1 MPPWFITLFL
11 SARQN
16 NKQKEPPVVLLR
28 ILDSFLIS
36 GWKSLMKVGI
46 NALHS
51 YEGELMKL
59 KYEDMLQF
67 LINDL
72 LKFDFFHTSN
82 LNNIERCFVETKIK
96 KRLIK
101 NIENEFIQDA
111 KLNENKNKNN

>member
-11 SARQN
+11 SARQF
-16 NKQKEPPVVLLR
+16 NKDPNPPIVLLR

-51 YEGELMKL
+51 YESELMKL
-59 KYEDMLQF
+59 KYEDMMQY
-67 LINDL
+67 LINDM
-72 LKFDFFHTSN
+72 LKFDFFLDSN
-82 LNNIERCFVETKIK
+82 LQNIERCFVETKIR

-111 KLNENKNKNN
+111 KLNENKKINS